1 MVIPAICRAHL
12 ALALHLVYVYKHVF
26 QKVQALVKWFFFRL
40 DLVWILTH
48 MEPLA
53 PNCQAQNCASHAP
66 PTPQRGVKPKNPTCR
81 QYDANFFNLPQGG
94 FRPILDIV
102 QRYVGL
108 QGCMWQPKPISRG
121 KAPFSQPL
129 LVVLL
134 GALHCNLYQGHT
146 LGHKSHSLLKRKKL
160 PINSKNGVTKKE
172 KKRQ

>member
-1 MVIPAICRAHL
+1 MQLYLFSLDQNMLKFLKNMPVSADIWSIL
-12 ALALHLVYVYKHVF
+12 LDQV
-26 QKVQALVKWFFFRL
+26 VKWFFFRL
-40 DLVWILTH
+40 DLVWNLTH

-66 PTPQRGVKPKNPTCR
+66 PTPQRCVKPKNPTCR

-146 LGHKSHSLLKRKKL
+146 LGHKSHSLLKRKKTA
-160 PINSKNGVTKKE
+160 NK
-172 KKRQ
+172 